1 MTSESRIPLP
11 PIDLAEALEGCLL
24 GTAAGDMLGLP
35 FENLSRAHVARLL
48 REPLE
53 QSLFLGRG
61 LISDDTEHTVMVAR
75 SLLEERHDASRFA
88 RRFAARLRWW
98 LLSAP
103 PGVGGA
109 TARGVVKLWLGFPPS
124 RSGVRSAGNGPAMRA
139 ALIGVLCGDDHERLA
154 SLTRASTALTHTD
167 DRAYDGALLV
177 ACAAACARAVRGR
190 TPLEALAELRARHAR
205 ARSGEAGSLTGVVDA
220 MRDALV
226 RGMDVGDYARSLGC
240 GDGVTGFVMH
250 TVPVAIYAWLVHSGD
265 FRRAI
270 TEVVRCGGD
279 TDSVA
284 AITGA
289 IVGAS
294 LGPAAIP
301 ATWLARTLEYPG
313 TVARLRRLARQL
325 ADAERSGRASV
336 TTIRDRLA
344 EAAWWP
350 WMLVRNLAM
359 FVLLI
364 GVLVRRTALIAMRR

>member
-1 MTSESRIPLP
+1 MTSEIRISAS
-11 PIDLAEALEGCLL
+11 PIGLAEALEGCLL

-35 FENLSRAHVARLL
+35 FENLSRTHVARLL

-61 LISDDTEHTVMVAR
+61 LISDDTEHTAMVAR

-98 LLSAP
+98 LLGAP

-139 ALIGVLCGDDHERLA
+139 ALIGVLCGDDHARLA
-154 SLTRASTALTHTD
+154 SLMRASTAATHTD
-167 DRAYDGALLV
+167 DRACDGALLV
-177 ACAAACARAVRGR
+177 ACAAACSHAMQGR
-190 TPLEALAELRARHAR
+190 TPLEALDELRARHAR
-205 ARSGEAGSLTGVVDA
+205 ARGGEAGPLSDVVDG
-220 MRDALV
+220 MRDALL
-226 RGMDVGDYARSLGC
+226 RGLDVGDYARSLGC
-240 GDGVTGFVMH
+240 GAGVTGFVMH
-250 TVPVAIYAWLVHSGD
+250 TVPVAIYAWLVHAGD

-289 IVGAS
+289 IVGTG

-301 ATWLARTLEYPG
+301 ATWLARTLEFPG
-313 TVARLRRLARQL
+313 TIKRLRQLARQL
-325 ADAERSGRASV
+325 ADAEQSGRAS
-336 TTIRDRLA
+336 TTTVGDRLA

-350 WMLVRNLAM
+350 LMLARNLAM

-364 GVLVRRTALIAMRR
+364 GVLVRRTALVAMRR

>member
-1 MTSESRIPLP
+1 MISESRIPSS
-11 PIDLAEALEGCLL
+11 PIGLADALEGCLL

-53 QSLFLGRG
+53 QSLFLGRS
-61 LISDDTEHTVMVAR
+61 LISDDTEHTAMVAR

-88 RRFAARLRWW
+88 RRFADRLRWW

-109 TARGVVKLWLGFPPS
+109 TARGVIKLWLGFPPS

-154 SLTRASTALTHTD
+154 ALTRASTAITHTD
-167 DRAYDGALLV
+167 DRACDGALLV
-177 ACAAACARAVRGR
+177 ACAAACGRAAKGR
-190 TPLEALAELRARHAR
+190 TPLEALAELRTRHAR
-205 ARSGEAGSLTGVVDA
+205 ARSGAPGPLTDVVGA
-220 MRDALV
+220 MRDALL
-226 RGMDVGDYARSLGC
+226 RGLDVGDYARSLGC

-270 TEVVRCGGD
+270 TEAVRCGGD

-289 IVGAS
+289 IVGAG

-301 ATWLARTLEYPG
+301 ETWLARTLEYPG
-313 TVARLRRLARQL
+313 TATRLRRLARQL
-325 ADAERSGRASV
+325 ADAEQSGRAGA
-336 TTIRDRLA
+336 TTVGDRFM

-364 GVLVRRTALIAMRR
+364 GVLVRRTALIALRR

>member
-1 MTSESRIPLP
+1 MTSESHNPSS
-11 PIDLAEALEGCLL
+11 PIGLADALEGCLL

-35 FENLSRAHVARLL
+35 FENLSRAHVARQL

-61 LISDDTEHTVMVAR
+61 LISDDTEHTAMVAR
-75 SLLEERHDASRFA
+75 SLLEERHDAARFA

-109 TARGVVKLWLGFPPS
+109 TARGVIKLWLGFPPS

-154 SLTRASTALTHTD
+154 ALTRASTAITHTD
-167 DRAYDGALLV
+167 DRACDGALLV

-190 TPLEALAELRARHAR
+190 TPLEALAELCARHAR
-205 ARSGEAGSLTGVVDA
+205 ARSGAAGPLTDVVDA
-220 MRDALV
+220 MRDALL
-226 RGMDVGDYARSLGC
+226 RGLDVGDYARSLGC

-289 IVGAS
+289 IVGAG

-313 TVARLRRLARQL
+313 TVTRLRRLARQL
-325 ADAERSGRASV
+325 ADAEQSGRAGATAV
-336 TTIRDRLA
+336 GDRLA
-344 EAAWWP
+344 QAAWWP
-350 WMLVRNLAM
+350 WMLARNLAM

-364 GVLVRRTALIAMRR
+364 GVLVRRTALVAMRR

>member
-1 MTSESRIPLP
+1 MTSESRFASP
-11 PIDLAEALEGCLL
+11 PIGLADALEGCLL

-61 LISDDTEHTVMVAR
+61 LISDDTEHTAMVAR

-109 TARGVVKLWLGFPPS
+109 TARGVIKLWLGFPPS

-139 ALIGVLCGDDHERLA
+139 AAIGVLCGDDHQRLA
-154 SLTRASTALTHTD
+154 SLTRASTAVTHTD

-177 ACAAACARAVRGR
+177 ACAAACGRAVQGR

-205 ARSGEAGSLTGVVDA
+205 ARSGEAGPLTDVVDA
-220 MRDALV
+220 MRDALL
-226 RGMDVGDYARSLGC
+226 RGLDVGDYARSLGC

-325 ADAERSGRASV
+325 ADAEQSGRASA
-336 TTIRDRLA
+336 TTVGDSLA

-350 WMLVRNLAM
+350 WMLGRNLAM
-359 FVLLI
+359 FVLLV